1 MSKGRKANIG
11 ARSIFDKIIEDKK
24 AITKSIRNGER
35 KDFIEK
41 ERDVR
46 FATPV

>member
-1 MSKGRKANIG
+1 MEKKKKANIG
-11 ARSIFDKIIEDKK
+11 PRSVFDKIIEDKK
-24 AITKSIRNGER
+24 AIAKSIRDGVR
-35 KDFIEK
+35 KDIIEE

>member
-1 MSKGRKANIG
+1 MEKKEKANIG
-11 ARSIFDKIIEDKK
+11 TRSVFDKMIEDKK
-24 AITKSIRNGER
+24 AIAKSIRDGVR
-35 KDFIEK
+35 KETIEK